1 MLFSSLSF
9 AVNLLD
15 TTTISGDWGWL
26 TYPSHGVRMTSDTG
40 MFAGQSFCTAS
51 ALNPK
56 SINLNPKNTCLQVI
70 SIFSHLK
77 ACEVIFQLVGKPV
90 LIKRDPVVTLTR
102 KANYMFAICSQTT
115 THSTHLIPTLA
126 LTSLL
131 SPLHILAARCVLQ
144 SGIWGGGGS
153 APRETGRRE
162 KDEREN
168 EVRARARR
176 RRISIL

>member
-1 MLFSSLSF
+1 MGQDEEKQSFKVHHLPPPVCCSLLSF

-70 SIFSHLK
+70 SIFFPFES
-77 ACEVIFQLVGKPV
+77 
-90 LIKRDPVVTLTR
+90 
-102 KANYMFAICSQTT
+102 M
-115 THSTHLIPTLA
+115 
-126 LTSLL
+126 
-131 SPLHILAARCVLQ
+131 
-144 SGIWGGGGS
+144 
-153 APRETGRRE
+153 
-162 KDEREN
+162 
-168 EVRARARR
+168 
-176 RRISIL
+176 